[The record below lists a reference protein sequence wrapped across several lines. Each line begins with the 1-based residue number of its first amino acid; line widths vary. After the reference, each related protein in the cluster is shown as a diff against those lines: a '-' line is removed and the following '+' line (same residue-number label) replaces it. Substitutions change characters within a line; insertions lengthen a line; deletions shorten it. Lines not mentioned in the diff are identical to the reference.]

1 MRTTITID
9 DHLIIELMY
18 ESNAA
23 SRSQAIR
30 EAIESYL
37 ARKRRERFK
46 KLAGTRISDL
56 DWKQLEEA
64 EIHELRDG

>member
-9 DHLIIELMY
+9 DHLIIELMH

-37 ARKRRERFK
+37 DRKRRQRFK

-64 EIHELRDG
+64 EIQELRDG